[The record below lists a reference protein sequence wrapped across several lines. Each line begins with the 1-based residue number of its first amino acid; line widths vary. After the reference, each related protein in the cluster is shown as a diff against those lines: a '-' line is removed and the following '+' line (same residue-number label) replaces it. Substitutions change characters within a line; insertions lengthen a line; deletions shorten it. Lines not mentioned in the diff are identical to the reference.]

1 MKFTGRLEDELAD
14 LNEGFV
20 TQITS
25 ASSIGYVLFSSHFEV
40 FAISNEKD

>member
-1 MKFTGRLEDELAD
+1 MKFTGRLQDELAD

-25 ASSIGYVLFSSHFEV
+25 ASSIALFSSHFEV